1 MKILAVDNQPI
12 MLKFYMKTLGKHGY
26 EIETAKDGLSAL
38 EILKS
43 FTPDLILLD
52 FIMPNIDGEKFCK
65 IVRDTPELD
74 HTVVIFVGGA
84 AVEEGLDF
92 SKYGADGCIPKGLF
106 DVMKN
111 NIIEI
116 IHKIEEGVAVDTVEQ
131 IKSREHLF
139 ERDITKELI
148 HSKRHAEIILNNIR
162 DGIIELTE
170 NYIIVNANPAAL
182 KLTGRV
188 EEKLLGSN
196 FVDLFP
202 KKIQKL
208 VIRQLENDHKNTE
221 TMYESSSFELN
232 RHHFFLNILPVSD
245 FDEKSIIVILRDITT
260 QKAIEKQWYRAMK
273 MEAIGTLA
281 GGIAHDFNNL
291 LMGIQGNVSVLLLDV
306 NYIHPHYALIKKI
319 EDITKNAS
327 KLTDQLLRY
336 TRKGKYE
343 IKAMDFNQV
352 VMESS
357 EIFGRT
363 KKQIEIRRKLAK
375 DLSAIDAD
383 RLQIE
388 QVLLNLY
395 VNAWQAMP
403 EGGTLTLMSKNV
415 THRAIKSKIYKPNP
429 GNYIRLQVTDTGI
442 GMDEKTQKRIYHPF
456 FTTKGI
462 GRGTG
467 LGLTSAYGIIKNHG
481 GYIEVESEPGRGT
494 TFMLFFPSS
503 SEVVEEKEEK
513 SDIHTEPESILFIDD
528 EDMILDSGEKMLRI
542 MGYNVLTARGGK
554 EGLKIYKS
562 YREKIDLVILDMVMP
577 DMNGEEV
584 YSRLKDINQN
594 VKVLIA
600 SGYSPEGLPKELN
613 IREGVNFIQKPF
625 DLRHLFKA
633 TRKMLDGE

>member
-1 MKILAVDNQPI
+1 
-12 MLKFYMKTLGKHGY
+12 
-26 EIETAKDGLSAL
+26 
-38 EILKS
+38 
-43 FTPDLILLD
+43 
-52 FIMPNIDGEKFCK
+52 
-65 IVRDTPELD
+65 
-74 HTVVIFVGGA
+74 
-84 AVEEGLDF
+84 
-92 SKYGADGCIPKGLF
+92 
-106 DVMKN
+106 
-111 NIIEI
+111 
-116 IHKIEEGVAVDTVEQ
+116 
-131 IKSREHLF
+131 
-139 ERDITKELI
+139 
-148 HSKRHAEIILNNIR
+148 
-162 DGIIELTE
+162 
-170 NYIIVNANPAAL
+170 
-182 KLTGRV
+182 
-188 EEKLLGSN
+188 
-196 FVDLFP
+196 
-202 KKIQKL
+202 
-208 VIRQLENDHKNTE
+208 
-221 TMYESSSFELN
+221 
-232 RHHFFLNILPVSD
+232 
-245 FDEKSIIVILRDITT
+245 
-260 QKAIEKQWYRAMK
+260 MK

-281 GGIAHDFNNL
+281 GGIAHNFNNL

-306 NYIHPHYALIKKI
+306 NYTHSHYALIKKI
-319 EDITKNAS
+319 EDITKTAS

-363 KKQIEIRRKLAK
+363 KKQIEIRRKFAK

-429 GNYIRLQVTDTGI
+429 GNYISLQVTDTGI

-625 DLRHLFKA
+625 DLRRLFKA
-633 TRKMLDGE
+633 TRKMLDAEC

>member
-1 MKILAVDNQPI
+1 MKILAVDNQPG
-12 MLKFYMKTLGKHGY
+12 MLKSYVKILGKHGY
-26 EIETAKDGLSAL
+26 EIETAKDGLLAL

-52 FIMPNIDGEKFCK
+52 FTMPNIDGEKFCK

-74 HTVVIFVGGA
+74 HTVVIFIADA

-92 SKYGADGCIPKGLF
+92 SKYGADGCIPKGPF
-106 DVMKN
+106 DIMKN
-111 NIIEI
+111 DIIEVI
-116 IHKIEEGVAVDTVEQ
+116 
-131 IKSREHLF
+131 R
-139 ERDITKELI
+139 
-148 HSKRHAEIILNNIR
+148 SKRHSDIILNNMS
-162 DGIIELTE
+162 DGIVELTE

-188 EEKLLGSN
+188 EGKLLGSN

-221 TMYESSSFELN
+221 TMYARSSFELN
-232 RHHFFLNILPVSD
+232 GHQFLLNILPVSD
-245 FDEKSIIVILRDITT
+245 FDEQSIIVILRDITARKEVEE
-260 QKAIEKQWYRAMK
+260 QLYHAQK

-306 NYIHPHYALIKKI
+306 NYTHPHYAHLKKI

-327 KLTDQLLRY
+327 KLTNQLLGY
-336 TRKGKYE
+336 ARKGKYE
-343 IKAMDFNQV
+343 IKTMDFNQV

-363 KKQIEIRRKLAK
+363 RKQIEIKRKLAK

-395 VNAWQAMP
+395 ANAWQAMP
-403 EGGTLTLMSKNV
+403 AGGTLTLMSENV
-415 THRAIKSKIYKPNP
+415 THRAIKSKLYKPKP
-429 GNYIRLQVTDTGI
+429 GNYIRLKVTDTGI
-442 GMDEKTQKRIYHPF
+442 GMDEKTKKRIYHPF
-456 FTTKGI
+456 FTTKDI

-467 LGLTSAYGIIKNHG
+467 LGLASAYGIIKNHG
-481 GYIEVESEPGRGT
+481 GYIEVESELGRGT

-503 SEVVEEKEEK
+503 SEVFAEKEEK
-513 SDIHTEPESILFIDD
+513 FDIHTEPESILFIDD
-528 EDMILDSGEKMLRI
+528 EDMILDTGEKMLRI
-542 MGYNVLTARGGK
+542 LGYNVLTARGGK

-594 VKVLIA
+594 VKILIA
-600 SGYSPEGLPKELN
+600 SGYGPEGLPKELN

-633 TRKMLDGE
+633 TRKMLDNEG